1 MSKYI
6 GWYSRPVAWS
16 TFNDP
21 FWKTNQGLI
30 LNDLPPYSLHGF
42 DKPSAYNAIKA
53 WDEFSDST
61 DFGDLIYTVAYH
73 YIKDL
78 KRPLTESERAYFVT
92 TYQSAKGAKTA
103 NDRNAVLSSVA
114 NFVSTAGAN
123 DTYEALQY
131 AQNRHRIQFNL
142 PVPVTP
148 PAQYIQPNTTGL
160 AQTEQ
165 NRLARLMSNKL
176 KTASKFDLSQK
187 EMIYLA
193 FGSASALA
201 LAYYIRSRSK

>member
-6 GWYSRPVAWS
+6 GWYSRGVAWGI
-16 TFNDP
+16 FNSP
-21 FWKTNQGLI
+21 VWQVNQSAI
-30 LNDLPPYSLHGF
+30 LNDNDPYSLHGF
-42 DKPSAYNAIKA
+42 NKPSAYNAIKA

-92 TYQSAKGAKTA
+92 TYESAKGAKTA

-114 NFVSTAGAN
+114 NFVSSAGAD
-123 DTYEALQY
+123 DTYEAVQY

-148 PAQYIQPNTTGL
+148 PAQYKQPNTTGL

-165 NRLARLMSNKL
+165 ARLARLMSEKL
-176 KTASKFDLSQK
+176 QRGSRFDLSQK
-187 EMIYLA
+187 EIIYLSL
-193 FGSASALA
+193 GSASVLG
-201 LAYYIRSRSK
+201 LVFYIRSRKK